1 MTRLINHHTRQ
12 EIIERTDDN
21 AILKQYHQLEDPE
34 TGITT
39 EYRLRISHQSRKR
52 SQQRGIR
59 PQDIALAMTYGKWVQ
74 KQGLN
79 YYVVK
84 EDDLPLELDPTIRER
99 IRHLVVI
106 TNDRTNCLVTCYK
119 NAHGWRNIKKK
130 HAELV
135 RMAS

>member
-1 MTRLINHHTRQ
+1 MTHLFNHQTRQ
-12 EIIERTDDN
+12 EIIERTDN
-21 AILKQYHQLEDPE
+21 NPIVKQFHQVTDPE
-34 TGITT
+34 TGQSM
-39 EYRLRISHQSRKR
+39 EYRLRISHHSRKR

-59 PQDIALAMTYGKWVQ
+59 PEDIALAMTYGVWIQ

-84 EDDLPLELDPTIRER
+84 EADLPAELEHPVRAR
-99 IRHLVVI
+99 IRHLIVI

-119 NAHGWRNIKKK
+119 HANGLRNIKKK

-135 RMAS
+135 KMAS

>member
-1 MTRLINHHTRQ
+1 MTHLFDHQTRQ
-12 EIIERTDDN
+12 EIIERTDSTP
-21 AILKQYHQLEDPE
+21 IVKQFHQVTDPD
-34 TGITT
+34 TGISA
-39 EYRLRISHQSRKR
+39 EYRLRISHHSRKR
-52 SQQRGIR
+52 SQQRGVR
-59 PQDIALAMTYGKWVQ
+59 PTDIALAMTYGQCIQ

-84 EDDLPLELDPTIRER
+84 EGDLPAALDHSICDR

-119 NAHGWRNIKKK
+119 HANGWRHIKKK